1 MKNNAILIGFPDNY
15 PAQLLLLLYYY
26 YLEKRSRKI
35 GKNKDPGVMQ
45 THNYYG
51 RTIIIISS

>member
-1 MKNNAILIGFPDNY
+1 MKNNAILIGFPNNY
-15 PAQLLLLLYYY
+15 PVQLLLLYYY

-35 GKNKDPGVMQ
+35 DKNKDPGVMQ

>member
-1 MKNNAILIGFPDNY
+1 MKNNAILIGFPNNY

-35 GKNKDPGVMQ
+35 DKNKDPGVMQ
-45 THNYYG
+45 TRDYYG